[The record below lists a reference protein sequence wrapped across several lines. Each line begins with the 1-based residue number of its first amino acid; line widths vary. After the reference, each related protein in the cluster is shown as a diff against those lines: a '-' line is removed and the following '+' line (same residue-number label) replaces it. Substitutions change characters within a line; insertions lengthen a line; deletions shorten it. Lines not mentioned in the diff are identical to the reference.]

1 MKDRR
6 FTFSAHPPNGHL
18 TWVAC
23 DTLVYHMPATAS
35 LRNLRNSF
43 PQIRRQLAAEGEVL
57 LTEGGQ
63 VKYRLTAYVP
73 QPPRPPAP
81 VDYWGRL
88 TALQPQPLSAADS
101 LALLQDN
108 RGER

>member
-1 MKDRR
+1 MTPEKR
-6 FTFSAHPPNGHL
+6 HL
-18 TWVAC
+18 TGGGC
-23 DTLVYHMPATAS
+23 DTFLYHMPATAS

-43 PQIRRQLAAEGEVL
+43 PKIRRQLAAAGEVL

-63 VKYRLTAYVP
+63 VRYRLTTYT
-73 QPPRPPAP
+73 PPPPKRSAP

-88 TALQPQPLSAADS
+88 TALQPHPLSAADS
-101 LALLQDN
+101 QALHQDN